1 MNVPKH
7 LNDWVPHWAAEIII
21 HKKTPKSIKLTFY
34 LLPDPSTGIKPIKN
48 EALSVPSDLMQVR
61 KVIEHVY
68 KFLRQGNE
76 NGHPSANHE
85 KEVQDFSSIAG
96 EKVELLCNNQ
106 VLNATMDLRTVK
118 HFFWKQSGDL
128 VLHYR
133 IIKR

>member
-1 MNVPKH
+1 MICF
-7 LNDWVPHWAAEIII
+7 L
-21 HKKTPKSIKLTFY
+21 S
-34 LLPDPSTGIKPIKN
+34 SS

-106 VLNATMDLRTVK
+106 VQCRHQTLPIAFYKIYEQAIKCFN
-118 HFFWKQSGDL
+118 WKPQKRKSKNEYFGL
-128 VLHYR
+128 VNC
-133 IIKR
+133 

>member
-1 MNVPKH
+1 MCLLLV
-7 LNDWVPHWAAEIII
+7 
-21 HKKTPKSIKLTFY
+21 LTMICF
-34 LLPDPSTGIKPIKN
+34 LSSS

-106 VLNATMDLRTVK
+106 VQCRHQTLPIAFYKRTYKITTKFINKLSNVLIENHK
-118 HFFWKQSGDL
+118 KRKSKNEYFGL
-128 VLHYR
+128 VNC
-133 IIKR
+133 